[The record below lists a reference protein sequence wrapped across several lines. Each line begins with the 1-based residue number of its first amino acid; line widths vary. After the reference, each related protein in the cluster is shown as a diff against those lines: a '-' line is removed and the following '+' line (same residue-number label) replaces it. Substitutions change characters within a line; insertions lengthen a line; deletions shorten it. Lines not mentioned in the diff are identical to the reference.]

1 MGYHQ
6 DGIPAKSR
14 GAPMSRAFE
23 LGWAARSAAALV
35 ALSALSGCGVFDKKE
50 PPAPCPQ
57 VRIDR
62 DTAKVTRFQGSGTD
76 VTDTLIEAE
85 VLGYTGTCTVKADT
99 HEILM
104 TMNVTFQ
111 ATVGPA
117 TPVQTDGS
125 RKQQFRYFVAL
136 PDFYPH
142 PAGKQ
147 VFDAEVVFPPNV
159 NQMRYR
165 DAEVTLKIPLT
176 KSLSSGDVRI
186 YLGMQLDRDQLEF
199 NRRNQPQS

>member
-1 MGYHQ
+1 MSRRFDLGL
-6 DGIPAKSR
+6 AAR
-14 GAPMSRAFE
+14 GAA
-23 LGWAARSAAALV
+23 LLV
-35 ALSALSGCGVFDKKE
+35 ALGGLAGCGIFDKKE

-62 DTAKVTRFQGSGTD
+62 DTAKITRFQGSGTD

-85 VLGYTGTCTVKADT
+85 ITGYTGTCEVRPDD
-99 HEILM
+99 HEVLM
-104 TMNVTFQ
+104 TLNATFL

-117 TPVQTDGS
+117 TPAQPDGS
-125 RKQQFRYFVAL
+125 RKQRFKYFVAL

-147 VFDAEVVFPPNV
+147 VFETEVTFPPNV
-159 NQMRYR
+159 NQVRYR
-165 DAEVTLKIPLT
+165 DAEVALKIPLT
-176 KSLSSGDVRI
+176 KSVSSGDVRV

-199 NRRNQPQS
+199 NRRNQPQY

>member
-1 MGYHQ
+1 M
-6 DGIPAKSR
+6 SR
-14 GAPMSRAFE
+14 GFE
-23 LGWAARSAAALV
+23 LGRAARSAAALV
-35 ALSALSGCGVFDKKE
+35 ALGALAGCGIFDKKE

-85 VLGYTGTCTVKADT
+85 VLSYTGTCVVKADT

-104 TMNVTFQ
+104 AMNVTFQ

-117 TPVQTDGS
+117 TPAEADGS
-125 RKQQFRYFVAL
+125 RKQRFRYFVAL

-147 VFDAEVVFPPNV
+147 VFDTEVIFPPNV
-159 NQMRYR
+159 NQLRYR
-165 DAEVTLKIPLT
+165 DGEVTLRIPLT
-176 KSLSSGDVRI
+176 KSVSSGDVRI

-199 NRRNQPQS
+199 NRRNQAQY

>member
-1 MGYHQ
+1 
-6 DGIPAKSR
+6 
-14 GAPMSRAFE
+14 MSRRFD
-23 LGWAARSAAALV
+23 LGLAARGLALLMAAGAL
-35 ALSALSGCGVFDKKE
+35 AGCGMFDKKE

-62 DTAKVTRFQGSGTD
+62 DTAKLTRFKGSGTD
-76 VTDTLIEAE
+76 VTDTLIDAE
-85 VLGYTGTCTVKADT
+85 ITGYTGTCEVKADAR
-99 HEILM
+99 EIQMAL
-104 TMNVTFQ
+104 NVTFA

-117 TPVQTDGS
+117 TPVEADGT
-125 RKQQFRYFVAL
+125 RKQSFRYFVAL

-147 VFDAEVVFPPNV
+147 VFQTEIVFPPNV
-159 NQMRYR
+159 NQVRYR

-176 KSLSSGDVRI
+176 KSVSSGDVRV

-199 NRRNQPQS
+199 NRRNQPQY